1 MRVAVGALISRHY
14 GNVWLRLR
22 VVVERDRKLR
32 VNLPGIAKG
41 AAQRGQHPSDR
52 RRVAAPLW
60 LAARWH
66 PAHKPPG
73 PPRPEPPQHHQ
84 DPGPEARPTPAS
96 GWRGA
101 PRH

>member
-52 RRVAAPLW
+52 RRVAAPLR
-60 LAARWH
+60 LADWQHAVQKLQALAGLGNAQPD
-66 PAHKPPG
+66 PALVLH
-73 PPRPEPPQHHQ
+73 
-84 DPGPEARPTPAS
+84 ARPAPGS
-96 GWRGA
+96 GWRG
-101 PRH
+101 